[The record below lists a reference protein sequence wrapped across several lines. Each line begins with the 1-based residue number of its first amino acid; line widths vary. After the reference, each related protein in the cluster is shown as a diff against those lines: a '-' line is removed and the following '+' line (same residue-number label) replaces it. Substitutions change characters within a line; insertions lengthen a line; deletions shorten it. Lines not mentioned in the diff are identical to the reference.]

1 MQVDQF
7 GLPITAANAE
17 AAGHFDNA
25 INSYF
30 RFLRDTMVHVDAAID
45 ADPVMPLAQCLR
57 GYLQLLATKREMAAL
72 ANDSIEATAAALEGV
87 GGTDRERKYFAGLK
101 LLNAG
106 NILGAINVWEDILVD
121 HPHDGLALKLAHYFY
136 FMTGEATKL
145 RDSAAR
151 VLPVWEESD
160 PLYGHVLGIYAFGLQ
175 ETGDYRAGEAAAKRA
190 SEINPD
196 DVYSIHSLTHVHEME
211 GRFAEGVDWITSGA
225 KHWEHCNNF
234 RFHAWWH
241 HCNFSIELGR
251 FDDCLANLDAN
262 VRPDN
267 LSDDFRDT
275 SSAASVLWRLEFEG
289 VDVGERWREL
299 ADIAQNRMNDHILA
313 YADSFAMLELV
324 ADDRDDA
331 AKHMLKALRVIK
343 PNADALE
350 SGIIV
355 NVALPICEALV
366 AYKQGDFEKVV
377 ELMLP
382 IRYDIRKLGG
392 SHVQRDVFVQ
402 TLLQGAVKSGQHN
415 LARALLSERV
425 ALKPKSSVSWKLFA
439 DALEGAGEANAA
451 KNARDKARLLLA
463 A

>member
-1 MQVDQF
+1 VQIDQF
-7 GLPITAANAE
+7 GLPITAVNAE

-45 ADPVMPLAQCLR
+45 ADPGMPLAQCLR

-72 ANDSIEATAAALEGV
+72 AGDSIKATAAALEGA
-87 GGTDRERKYFAGLK
+87 GGTDRERKYFSGLK

-106 NILGAINVWEDILVD
+106 NILGAIQVWEDILVD

-136 FMTGEATKL
+136 FMTGEATSL

-151 VLPVWEESD
+151 VMPVWAESD
-160 PLYGHVLGIYAFGLQ
+160 TLYGHVLGIYAFGLQ
-175 ETGDYRAGEAAAKRA
+175 ETGDYRAGEAAAKKA

-211 GRFAEGVDWITSGA
+211 GRYAEGADWIESGA
-225 KHWEHCNNF
+225 KQWAHCNNF

-251 FDDCLANLDAN
+251 FDACLENLDTN

-267 LSDDFRDT
+267 ESDDFRDT

-289 VDVGERWREL
+289 VDVGNRWREL
-299 ADIAQNRMNDHILA
+299 ADIAEMRMDDHILA

-331 AKHMLKALRVIK
+331 AKRMLKALRGIK
-343 PNADALE
+343 VDAEALE
-350 SGIIV
+350 SEIIV
-355 NVALPICEALV
+355 NVGLPICEAMI
-366 AYKQGDFEKVV
+366 AYKQGDYGRVV
-377 ELMLP
+377 ELMMP
-382 IRYDIRKLGG
+382 IRYDIRKFGG

-402 TLLQGAVKSGQHN
+402 TLLQSAVKSGQYN
-415 LARALLSERV
+415 LALALLSERV
-425 ALKPKSSVSWKLFA
+425 ALKPNSSVSWKLYA
-439 DALEGAGEANAA
+439 DALEGAGAANAA
-451 KNARDKARLLLA
+451 EKARDKARLLLA

>member
-1 MQVDQF
+1 MHIDQF
-7 GLPITAANAE
+7 GIPITAANAE
-17 AAGHFDNA
+17 AADHFDNA

-30 RFLRDTMVHVDAAID
+30 RFLRDTTVHVDAAID
-45 ADPVMPLAQCLR
+45 ADPFMPLAQCLR
-57 GYLQLLATKREMAAL
+57 GYLQLLATKREIADL
-72 ANDSIEATAAALEGV
+72 AGVNIKATAAALEGA
-87 GGTDRERKYFAGLK
+87 GGTDRERKYFVGLK
-101 LLNAG
+101 LLNEG
-106 NILGAINVWEDILVD
+106 NILGAINVWEDILVH

-136 FMTGEATKL
+136 FMTGEAIKL

-151 VLPVWEESD
+151 VMPVWEESD

-175 ETGDYRAGEAAAKRA
+175 ESGDYRAGETAAKRA

-196 DVYSIHSLTHVHEME
+196 DVYSIHSLTHVYEME
-211 GRFAEGVDWITSGA
+211 GRYAEGADWITNGA
-225 KHWEHCNNF
+225 KYWAHCNNF

-267 LSDDFRDT
+267 SSDDFRDT

-289 VDVGERWREL
+289 VDVGERWHEL
-299 ADIAQNRMNDHILA
+299 ADIAEKRMDDHILA

-324 ADDRDDA
+324 ADGRYDA
-331 AKHMLKALRVIK
+331 AIYMLKMLRGIK
-343 PNADALE
+343 TNVDALE

-366 AYKQGDFEKVV
+366 AYKQGDFGKVV
-377 ELMLP
+377 DLMLP

-402 TLLQGAVKSGQHN
+402 TLLQGAVKSGQYN

-425 ALKPKSSVSWKLFA
+425 ALKPKSPVSWKLFA
-439 DALEGAGEANAA
+439 DALEGAGKEDAA
-451 KNARDKARLLLA
+451 KDARDKARLLLA
-463 A
+463 T